1 VKERLTTLACAVGAL
16 LLFGAM
22 FLRGEAR
29 LAPAGEPPRPTSAE
43 RRADGHY
50 AAFEWLRS
58 ERIPAHSWR
67 DRYER
72 LLDGE
77 QLPAPAGNLLVL
89 TLPASVGIR
98 SEEFLSLASW
108 VRAGNTLLV
117 LAALSDRPAWANTPA
132 GLTAADLSLLT
143 GLEFETSSPR
153 EATTGLRTFAEPR
166 RAVLVPNRSHA
177 YFEGVQSA
185 VALSDAPAP
194 TWAVKVPYDGFVLAL
209 ARERSS
215 GDEVFWT
222 RPLGEGLIIVSG
234 FSSVFTNRA
243 IGDADNAR
251 LLANIVAANLGEGGT
266 VLFDDLH
273 QGLGGAYDPQQFY
286 SDRRLYVSA
295 AILVALWLV
304 WVLGSTRLRTPVTR
318 IPAPREAEL
327 VEASGSFFARV
338 LSSDAAARALIEHFF
353 ARTRERASLP
363 QRDEPPWAYLERH
376 PRVAAADIAH
386 LKSWHAAAMALRR
399 IPLIRLQ
406 NVLARIERHTT

>member
-1 VKERLTTLACAVGAL
+1 MARSCARGRRALSNRDRNRYLSRHRTHRRTGGVDRRQRAPRRRRAAPDAHAQQGLEHGAGERGRAAHMATGRGSDPAGSTVAPAAPRARAARQNGSPAARCSGPHRSRSAGARRDCRCRGSRATGGVVHGGRAGALCAAPRKSGNAGARARGWCCIARQSRDRQDATIVKERLTTLACAVGAL

-29 LAPAGEPPRPTSAE
+29 LAPADEPPRPTSAE

-67 DRYER
+67 DRYQR
-72 LLDGE
+72 LLDE
-77 QLPAPAGNLLVL
+77 KRLPAPVGNLLLL
-89 TLPASVGIR
+89 TLPASVSIR

-153 EATTGLRTFAEPR
+153 DATTGLRTFAEPR

-222 RPLGEGLIIVSG
+222 RPLGEGL
-234 FSSVFTNRA
+234 
-243 IGDADNAR
+243 
-251 LLANIVAANLGEGGT
+251 
-266 VLFDDLH
+266 
-273 QGLGGAYDPQQFY
+273 
-286 SDRRLYVSA
+286 
-295 AILVALWLV
+295 
-304 WVLGSTRLRTPVTR
+304 
-318 IPAPREAEL
+318 
-327 VEASGSFFARV
+327 
-338 LSSDAAARALIEHFF
+338 
-353 ARTRERASLP
+353 
-363 QRDEPPWAYLERH
+363 
-376 PRVAAADIAH
+376 
-386 LKSWHAAAMALRR
+386 
-399 IPLIRLQ
+399 
-406 NVLARIERHTT
+406 